1 MALNYLLAPEF
12 QISVTSGKP
21 NTGGWIEVF
30 LAGTQTK
37 YFTSC
42 DFNGTKNPFRIPLDS
57 LGQALVLAEDSTA
70 YDVFVYNRY
79 GTQLFSRY
87 NVTPGKGGGGLTST
101 SITSQ
106 DGSLTVTQTE
116 QGVDLSVNGAT
127 PSVLRASAATL
138 TEDGNFA
145 FTEVQRDGEKA
156 IVSQGKVLLDEGWYH
171 YDVTVKFVW
180 NSTPTNTSVPVI
192 VSTNNC
198 SHTNDFDCTYAHE
211 QTIQLSGEFKS
222 TAANT
227 EFTVSVSGIP
237 TGMNVELTGFGI
249 HSITGVG
256 SVAPGPDYTA
266 GRNISISDNVISY
279 APSRAWR
286 SMHGSTWSDC
296 GDAFGFLVDDNYYD
310 PDGLI
315 TVVKGTNE
323 DSEHN
328 VTHWGEIHIAAG
340 HAAIVMTSVT
350 LYRKPDELQPTA
362 NCIALWYGGNPV
374 SIYGA
379 RHEFMYDNSQVYE
392 VVPQICAY
400 IPATENG
407 ARITLGCS
415 AGVDWYSF
423 KPTELWVAVLD

>member
-1 MALNYLLAPEF
+1 MALNYLLSPEF

-30 LAGTQTK
+30 IHGSHTK
-37 YFTSC
+37 YFTAC

-57 LGQALVLAEDSTA
+57 LGQAIVLADDSNN

-79 GTQLFSRY
+79 GTLLFSRY
-87 NVTPGKGGGGLTST
+87 NVMPSGGGSGVINN
-101 SITSQ
+101 ITSF
-106 DGSLTVTQTE
+106 DGSIEVTPTGD
-116 QGVDLSVNGAT
+116 GVDLSVAGAT

-145 FTEVQRDGEKA
+145 FTEVQRDGDNA
-156 IVSQGKVLLDEGWYH
+156 TVSQGKVLLDEGWFH

-180 NSTPTNTSVPVI
+180 NSTPANTSVPV
-192 VSTNNC
+192 VVNTNNC
-198 SHTNDFDCTYAHE
+198 SHTNDFDCTYAHD

-222 TAANT
+222 TAINT
-227 EFTVSVSGIP
+227 EFIVSVSGIP

-249 HSITGVG
+249 HSISGIG
-256 SVAPGPDYTA
+256 EGGNYTA
-266 GRNISISDNVISY
+266 GRNINISGNVISY

-296 GDAFGFLVDDNYYD
+296 GDVFGFLVDDNYYD

-328 VTHWGEIHIAAG
+328 ITHWGEIHIAAG
-340 HAAIVMTSVT
+340 HAAIIMTSVT
-350 LYRKPDELQPTA
+350 MSRKPAELQPTA

-374 SIYGA
+374 AIYGA

-415 AGVDWYSF
+415 AGVDWYDF

>member
-1 MALNYLLAPEF
+1 MALNYLLSPEF

-30 LAGTQTK
+30 IHGSRTK
-37 YFTSC
+37 YFTAC

-57 LGQALVLAEDSTA
+57 LGQAIVLADDTNN

-79 GTQLFSRY
+79 GTLLFSRY
-87 NVTPGKGGGGLTST
+87 NVMPSGGGGGGVINN
-101 SITSQ
+101 ITSS
-106 DGSLTVTQTE
+106 DGSIEVTPTGD
-116 QGVDLSVNGAT
+116 GVDLSVAGAT

-145 FTEVQRDGEKA
+145 FTEVQRDGDNA
-156 IVSQGKVLLDEGWYH
+156 TVSQGKVLLDEGWFH

-180 NSTPTNTSVPVI
+180 NSTPANTSVPV
-192 VSTNNC
+192 VVNTNNC
-198 SHTNDFDCTYAHE
+198 SHTNDFDCTYAHD

-222 TAANT
+222 TAVNT
-227 EFTVSVSGIP
+227 EFIVSVSGIP

-249 HSITGVG
+249 HSISGIGEV
-256 SVAPGPDYTA
+256 DNYTA
-266 GRNISISDNVISY
+266 GRNINISGNVISY

-296 GDAFGFLVDDNYYD
+296 GDVFGFLVDDNYYD

-328 VTHWGEIHIAAG
+328 ITHWGEIHIAAG
-340 HAAIVMTSVT
+340 HAAIIMTSVT
-350 LYRKPDELQPTA
+350 LSRKPAELQPTA

-374 SIYGA
+374 AIYGA

-415 AGVDWYSF
+415 AGVEWYDF